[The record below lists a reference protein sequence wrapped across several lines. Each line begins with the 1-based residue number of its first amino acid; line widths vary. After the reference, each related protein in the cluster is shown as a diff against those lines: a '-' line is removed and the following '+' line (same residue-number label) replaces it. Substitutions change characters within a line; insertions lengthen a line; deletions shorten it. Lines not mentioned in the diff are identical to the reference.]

1 MGFGAELTLFFAL
14 GFVVLG
20 PKRMQKML
28 GHVARA
34 KTEFDKASRS
44 IKSRLATE
52 LQRALP
58 STRTNDDETVAPT
71 R

>member
-1 MGFGAELTLFFAL
+1 MGLGAELPLFFAL
-14 GFVVLG
+14 GFVVLD

-28 GHVARA
+28 GQVARA
-34 KTEFDKASRS
+34 KTEFHKASRS

-52 LQRALP
+52 LHGALP

-71 R
+71 K